1 MNLSAVMA
9 LGVLTAAAA
18 WVTPARAQ
26 DAMAEVRSWGGQAW
40 TLARPSLQA
49 FYTIVPKS
57 SKEEAEPDAGPR
69 TTVFVFDLRR
79 RQPEPKGPE
88 PLKAQE
94 QVEVLTVSR
103 QGVVMQIPLDRIAGL
118 AFARQPA
125 ANPFLPTM
133 LPRLY
138 RHAVTVVLSDGSRV
152 EADHVNLGTTVLRG
166 FAPQGRV
173 DIPWDEIETVRFRR

>member
-1 MNLSAVMA
+1 MNQSVAMA
-9 LGVLTAAAA
+9 LGVLTAAVAWAA
-18 WVTPARAQ
+18 PAVGQDVT
-26 DAMAEVRSWGGQAW
+26 AEVRTWSGQAW
-40 TLARPSLQA
+40 TLARPSLQV
-49 FYTIVPKS
+49 FYTILPKS
-57 SKEEAEPDAGPR
+57 ENGEAEPPSGPR
-69 TTVFVFDLRR
+69 TTVVVFDLRG
-79 RQPEPKGPE
+79 RQPEPKRPE

-103 QGVVMQIPLDRIAGL
+103 QGAVVQIPLDRIAGL
-118 AFARQPA
+118 AFARQPV
-125 ANPFLPTM
+125 ANPFLPSM

-173 DIPWDEIETVRFRR
+173 DIPWDEIEAVRFRR